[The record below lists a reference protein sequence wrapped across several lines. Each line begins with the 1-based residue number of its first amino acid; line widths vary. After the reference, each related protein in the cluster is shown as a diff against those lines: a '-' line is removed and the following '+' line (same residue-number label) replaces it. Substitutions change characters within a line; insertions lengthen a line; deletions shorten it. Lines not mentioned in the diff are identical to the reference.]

1 MQVSNNL
8 TSMMQLSNQLDKS
21 ASEVA
26 RVNETS
32 QNSLKNEQQNTKN
45 DEKKEP
51 IKEPDLVKEMVNQ
64 IQIPIAYDANAEVIS
79 TQDSTTQTLLDIK
92 A

>member
-1 MQVSNNL
+1 MQVDNNL
-8 TSMMQLSNQLDKS
+8 NTMKQLTNDLDKS
-21 ASEVA
+21 AHEVA
-26 RVNETS
+26 RLNLTS
-32 QNSLKNEQQNTKN
+32 QNALKNAQLNIT
-45 DEKKEP
+45 EKQKEP
-51 IKEPDLVKEMVNQ
+51 INEPDLVKEMVNQ